1 MKIGILTFHRP
12 ANFGANLQAYCSMC
26 YLRSLGY
33 EAKVIDYVRAGDL
46 EYRKQVDAK
55 QYEAHKSFVETR
67 LNLTKQATTSEDLS
81 RIVEEEHFDAIVVGA
96 DAVWRS
102 PNDSN
107 IYFAEWLFKS
117 PELSGIPVA
126 SISPAHMGDGF
137 TALSDARQ
145 EAIKNCLLKF
155 KYITVR
161 DEWTKKV
168 INRDLFNG
176 KEYITRVNPD
186 PVFTMYRNVNDEIWD
201 GRGRKEKAYY
211 LMSLPKDWASGG
223 KFRAKKIRWFANFK
237 ACVNMVGYELVELPI
252 PEGRSGMPFDY
263 TVDYP
268 IDPIQWFL
276 WIKNA
281 KAFCGLRFHAI
292 VSAISSGTPFYS
304 MDSYGDNGRISQ
316 ILDILG
322 LHKIARTRDAKSKIY
337 NLLKGSSFETNRC
350 NALIEFESARKVF
363 NALESTTRDDV
374 VRFRDMNIA
383 IFEDNMAEML
393 KAISE

>member
-1 MKIGILTFHRP
+1 
-12 ANFGANLQAYCSMC
+12 
-26 YLRSLGY
+26 
-33 EAKVIDYVRAGDL
+33 
-46 EYRKQVDAK
+46 
-55 QYEAHKSFVETR
+55 
-67 LNLTKQATTSEDLS
+67 
-81 RIVEEEHFDAIVVGA
+81 
-96 DAVWRS
+96 
-102 PNDSN
+102 
-107 IYFAEWLFKS
+107 
-117 PELSGIPVA
+117 
-126 SISPAHMGDGF
+126 
-137 TALSDARQ
+137 
-145 EAIKNCLLKF
+145 
-155 KYITVR
+155 
-161 DEWTKKV
+161 
-168 INRDLFNG
+168 
-176 KEYITRVNPD
+176 
-186 PVFTMYRNVNDEIWD
+186 
-201 GRGRKEKAYY
+201 
-211 LMSLPKDWASGG
+211 
-223 KFRAKKIRWFANFK
+223 
-237 ACVNMVGYELVELPI
+237 
-252 PEGRSGMPFDY
+252 MPFDY

-337 NLLKGSSFETNRC
+337 NLLKGSSFEANRC

>member
-176 KEYITRVNPD
+176 KEYISDLAGKISKWIDLTPQAREV
-186 PVFTMYRNVNDEIWD
+186 VRKQCRAEVERNW
-201 GRGRKEKAYY
+201 
-211 LMSLPKDWASGG
+211 S
-223 KFRAKKIRWFANFK
+223 
-237 ACVNMVGYELVELPI
+237 
-252 PEGRSGMPFDY
+252 
-263 TVDYP
+263 
-268 IDPIQWFL
+268 
-276 WIKNA
+276 
-281 KAFCGLRFHAI
+281 
-292 VSAISSGTPFYS
+292 ISS
-304 MDSYGDNGRISQ
+304 Q
-316 ILDILG
+316 IKVLKKVLG
-322 LHKIARTRDAKSKIY
+322 
-337 NLLKGSSFETNRC
+337 
-350 NALIEFESARKVF
+350 
-363 NALESTTRDDV
+363 
-374 VRFRDMNIA
+374 
-383 IFEDNMAEML
+383 
-393 KAISE
+393 